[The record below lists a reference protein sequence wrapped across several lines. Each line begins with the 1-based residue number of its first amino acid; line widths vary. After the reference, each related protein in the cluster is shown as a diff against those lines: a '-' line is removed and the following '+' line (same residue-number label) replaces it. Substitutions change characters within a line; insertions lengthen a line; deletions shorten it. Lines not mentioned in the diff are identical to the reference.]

1 MTLKP
6 QDIVVLLLVASL
18 GDQDWTYAQLAD
30 STGLSTSQVHRSLQR
45 AAGADL
51 FAAERRAVRRRNLLE
66 FLSHGLRY
74 AFPAVVGPRQRG
86 IPTAHSAPPLNDQI
100 AGLPGAVWPSA
111 NGEVTGDAV
120 QPLHSSAL
128 TISMESPAVYELLA
142 LLDAVRLGRA
152 RDRAIAVE
160 LLEER
165 LQ

>member
-18 GDQDWTYAQLAD
+18 GDRDWTYAQLAE

-51 FAAERRAVRRRNLLE
+51 FAAARRAVHKRNLLE
-66 FLSHGLRY
+66 FLSHGIRY

-86 IPTAHSAPPLNDQI
+86 VPTAHSAPPLSEQV
-100 AGLPGAVWPSA
+100 AGLPVAVWPA
-111 NGEVTGDAV
+111 AHGEATGDAV
-120 QPLHSSAL
+120 QPLHSAAL
-128 TISMESPAVYELLA
+128 TISMESPAVYDLLA
-142 LLDAVRLGRA
+142 LVDAVRVGRA
-152 RDRAIAVE
+152 RDRAIAIQ
-160 LLEER
+160 LLAER